1 MIQQHNVVMS
11 RRRYPTRLRFFEC
24 RDCSYAFMAEVHPN
38 DVPDLT
44 TRVPV
49 NAGDPRAT
57 HSLFA
62 SPAITMQF
70 VVGAA
75 ADDKPLGDFGHNC

>member
-1 MIQQHNVVMS
+1 MVQQHSIVMS
-11 RRRYPTRLRFFEC
+11 ERRYPRGLRFFEC
-24 RDCSYAFMAEVHPN
+24 RDCSYAFMAEVHAN

-49 NAGDPRAT
+49 NAGDRRAA

-62 SPAITMQF
+62 SSPISLTF
-70 VVGAA
+70 VVGAMAGGSPGSPA
-75 ADDKPLGDFGHNC
+75 ANC

>member
-1 MIQQHNVVMS
+1 MMQQHNVVMS
-11 RRRYPTRLRFFEC
+11 SRRYPRGLRFFEC
-24 RDCSYAFMAEVHPN
+24 RDCNYAFMAEVQAN
-38 DVPDLT
+38 DVPDLA

-49 NAGDPRAT
+49 NGGDPRAA

-62 SPAITMQF
+62 SPPINLTF

-75 ADDKPLGDFGHNC
+75 ANGPGGDLNHNY